1 VAQLDEVMA
10 RGYLD
15 GLEGWPIER
24 VRARRDDA
32 TEVETGLSYL
42 RRIVQGRL
50 DIVLSEQH
58 RRQLGQPAG
67 DLDELVERLP
77 EILGDRVHAPGL
89 GRLPVL
95 MAPGELDAGFA
106 ARLDEVLP
114 STKLDALQEFDDAG
128 LRSVSQALA
137 ELERDVSSQRRSV
150 FDVIDR
156 LQEELVRRYR
166 SGEASVDSLL
176 P

>member
-1 VAQLDEVMA
+1 MA

-15 GLEGWPIER
+15 GLEEWPIER
-24 VRARRDDA
+24 VRSRRDDA

-50 DIVLSEQH
+50 DIVLSEQQ
-58 RRQLGQPAG
+58 RRRLGQPSG

-95 MAPGELDAGFA
+95 MAPGELDDRFA

-114 STKLDALQEFDDAG
+114 SAKLDALQDFDDAG
-128 LRSVSQALA
+128 LRSVSEALE

-176 P
+176 S